1 MSKTKRTV
9 TIDKSDRLVS
19 LKEIKDPIIEMRNE
33 RFKHIKSQIV
43 FILSKIEAN
52 ALTITQID
60 RAYAYLDNVIETS
73 HLDQL
78 LNDSQEYELS
88 TIMSYMEPHLPKY

>member
-52 ALTITQID
+52 ALTITQI
-60 RAYAYLDNVIETS
+60 AIYNHIYQNTNNKYYETKIS
-73 HLDQL
+73 NL
-78 LNDSQEYELS
+78 LLCVRIWNTLS
-88 TIMSYMEPHLPKY
+88 RKLYKAS

>member
-9 TIDKSDRLVS
+9 TIDKPDRLVS

-60 RAYAYLDNVIETS
+60 RAYTYLDNVIEAS

-78 LNDSQEYELS
+78 LNDSQECELS
-88 TIMSYMEPHLPKY
+88 TLVSYIHPHLPKY